1 MVELCCEV
9 TVGYNLRRV
18 ENLFDGVNQTCDA
31 FHLWLAPFTPGQAHS
46 ITIVLLEPTT
56 ISMISVW
63 SRAPHAGRPR
73 GFFDPIGGLARPL
86 SGIAIQSFR
95 RGSLCKLCVDP
106 RHTRPRSVGVELQR
120 EPHPR
125 VAGRTAR

>member
-1 MVELCCEV
+1 
-9 TVGYNLRRV
+9 
-18 ENLFDGVNQTCDA
+18 
-31 FHLWLAPFTPGQAHS
+31 
-46 ITIVLLEPTT
+46 
-56 ISMISVW
+56 MISVW